1 MGVTD
6 LKRIIQARR
15 IMFLWYILTRKEDDL
30 LLRFFKAQ
38 CRKPSKNDWCQ
49 TVRKDLEELEIEE
62 DFDQLKKYSKDQLS
76 KLVREAYK
84 SKAFE
89 DLLLKQENYSKGR
102 NLMYGELKMRR
113 YLKTRSLSKEQA
125 SLAFRLRTRMVSGI
139 KANFRNSFKDDMSC
153 QFCSSGAEDNQEH
166 LVVCSS
172 LNNDNITVQEYRTV
186 FGSDEEKIATVTKKI
201 EKILQHRKELQEIN
215 AARMSTQ

>member
-1 MGVTD
+1 MGVTE

-49 TVRKDLEELEIEE
+49 TVRKDLEDLEIED
-62 DFDQLKKYSKDQLS
+62 DFDQLKKYSKDHLS

-113 YLKTRSLSKEQA
+113 YLKTRS
-125 SLAFRLRTRMVSGI
+125 F
-139 KANFRNSFKDDMSC
+139 
-153 QFCSSGAEDNQEH
+153 
-166 LVVCSS
+166 
-172 LNNDNITVQEYRTV
+172 
-186 FGSDEEKIATVTKKI
+186 
-201 EKILQHRKELQEIN
+201 
-215 AARMSTQ
+215 